1 MEQPGVCI
9 SNVSLQ
15 YGRKAK
21 PTLNNMNM
29 NIPKGAIYGLLG
41 K

>member
-1 MEQPGVCI
+1 MVKMDQPGVCV
-9 SNVSLQ
+9 SNVTLQ

-29 NIPKGAIYGLLG
+29 NIAKGTM
-41 K
+41 